1 MGWGSLL
8 KATLKYGGRAAK
20 ATASSVGSAVIH
32 PQRTLKGL
40 GTATKTA
47 VVGGAAGYVGW
58 EKLTTDKSV
67 ARIVGDAVVGPETID
82 SVGETIDGVSNSFS
96 ELTDSVGGAVDSVN
110 NAMTDVDSKWS
121 GMSNFLR
128 GMFSGN
134 GGDMIGNFFSNL
146 GKGNVSGL
154 SLAGLVLSAFLIFGR
169 FGWLGKIAGAVLGM
183 MMIGDNANMSQV
195 LSGQSRQPQPAQDM
209 QPKQQTQV
217 QEQPVLVEAQPRE
230 QIHRGR

>member
-1 MGWGSLL
+1 MSWSSLL
-8 KATLKYGGRAAK
+8 KATFKYGGRAAK

-32 PQRTLKGL
+32 PQRTIKGL

-47 VVGGAAGYVGW
+47 AVGGAAAYVGW

-67 ARIVGDAVVGPETID
+67 ARIVGDAVVGSDTID
-82 SVGETIDGVSNSFS
+82 TVTDKVDGVANTVT
-96 ELTDSVGGAVDSVN
+96 ELKDSVGGAVDTMN
-110 NAMTDVDSKWS
+110 NAMTSVDSKWS

-128 GMFSGN
+128 GVFSGK
-134 GGDMIGNFFSNL
+134 GGDMFSNFFSNL

-154 SLAGLVLSAFLIFGR
+154 SLAGLVLSALLVFGR

-183 MMIGDNANMSQV
+183 MMIGNNANMSQV
-195 LSGQSRQPQPAQDM
+195 LGGGQQKPLAQDTP
-209 QPKQQTQV
+209 QRELPKPQAQGIQV
-217 QEQPVLVEAQPRE
+217 EEPPRE